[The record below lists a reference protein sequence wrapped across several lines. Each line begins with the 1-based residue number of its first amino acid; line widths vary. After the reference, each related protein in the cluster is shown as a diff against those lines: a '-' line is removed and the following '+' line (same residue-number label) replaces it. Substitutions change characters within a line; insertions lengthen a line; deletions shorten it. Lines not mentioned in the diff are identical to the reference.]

1 MDFFH
6 KLQST
11 LLILECELVKVAQG
25 TAGSPDLFLYATKAA
40 LVRSYEFLCHIPN
53 VDNEIAFFMMPFLRG
68 VCEDYIVLKF
78 FHSKLG
84 IDVDEAIRI
93 KLEEDLYRSAISQWD
108 FFEANRPDQ
117 KLYYKE
123 DFRSE
128 EQKAKDQLKNFLRN
142 RNIQTQGRSS
152 LPSVRKM
159 ADESNL
165 LELYDYVYHATS
177 SLVHF
182 NPRVLLRMGWGD
194 LPNITLS
201 VKNFGKYYKHFTCFY
216 GAYMFLQL
224 CEWSVDLGIVEK
236 TVAPKL
242 DIIAKLI
249 QDEPHWPEL
258 VTFEEMNIGGLTR
271 ILLYKSP
278 SQVKTEAEKEA
289 HPDINQT
296 SS

>member
-1 MDFFH
+1 MSANIDSDIDFFH

-11 LLILECELVKVAQG
+11 LLTLNHELTTAAQG
-25 TAGSPDLFLYATKAA
+25 NASAPDLFVQATKAA
-40 LVRSYEFLCHIPN
+40 LIRSYEFVCHVPN
-53 VDNEIAFFMMPFLRG
+53 VDDEIAFFMMPFLRG
-68 VCEDYIVLKF
+68 ICEDYIVLKF

-84 IDVDEAIRI
+84 IDVDEAVKI
-93 KLEEDLYRSAISQWD
+93 KLAEDLYRSAISQWD

-117 KLYYKE
+117 KLYYQD

-128 EQKAKDQLKNFLRN
+128 EQKMKDQLRSLLLGKS
-142 RNIQTQGRSS
+142 IQLQGRSS

-159 ADESNL
+159 AAESNL

-194 LPNITLS
+194 LPNVTYS

-236 TVAPKL
+236 TVAPTL
-242 DIIAKLI
+242 DAVAKLI
-249 QDEPHWPEL
+249 QDQ
-258 VTFEEMNIGGLTR
+258 GKR
-271 ILLYKSP
+271 IKNYIEILI
-278 SQVKTEAEKEA
+278 E
-289 HPDINQT
+289 
-296 SS
+296 